1 MGDGS
6 RPENGRAMSL
16 EGSTPS
22 LSATRALG
30 RSAQAPVFQTG
41 KAGSIPAGHSRGSA
55 NGRPA
60 VFEAAREGSTPS
72 PRTLRCEAVSRKQRF
87 RGRLTGRTS
96 GSEPVGVG
104 STPAPGTEV
113 EAGSVGNRQTTLA

>member
-16 EGSTPS
+16 ESSTLSPS
-22 LSATRALG
+22 ASCALG
-30 RSAQAPVFQTG
+30 RSANAPVFQTG

-60 VFEAAREGSTPS
+60 VFEAAHEGSTPS
-72 PRTLRCEAVSRKQRF
+72 PRTLQSGAVSK
-87 RGRLTGRTS
+87 RLLIP
-96 GSEPVGVG
+96 GS
-104 STPAPGTEV
+104 S
-113 EAGSVGNRQTTLA
+113 NW

>member
-6 RPENGRAMSL
+6 RPENGRALSL
-16 EGSTPS
+16 ESSTLSPS
-22 LSATRALG
+22 ASCALG
-30 RSAQAPVFQTG
+30 RSAKAPVFQTG

-55 NGRPA
+55 NSRPA
-60 VFEAAREGSTPS
+60 VFEAAHER
-72 PRTLRCEAVSRKQRF
+72 LRSFCPNLVIWGCVMKQRF

-96 GSEPVGVG
+96 GSEPADVG
-104 STPAPGTEV
+104 STPAPGTK